1 MLLLLIIIK
10 SKFMGQFSW
19 ITQDTGRSISSITP
33 FQVTMTDN
41 KGNKWTENDYQGY
54 GEFSGKD
61 FYSLLSEMNGGDG
74 DRDHGIE
81 LSFSDRPHISPN
93 LNEDPTIQ
101 WVDEK
106 PEHCPNQGWVEY
118 DDNGDEVTDEEYE
131 EDEEYGGE
139 S

>member
-1 MLLLLIIIK
+1 
-10 SKFMGQFSW
+10 MGQFSW

-41 KGNKWTENDYQGY
+41 KGNKWTENDYEGY
-54 GEFSGKD
+54 GEFNGKD
-61 FYSLLSEMNGGDG
+61 YFSLLSEMNGGDG
-74 DRDHGIE
+74 DRNHGIDLTFGE
-81 LSFSDRPHISPN
+81 APHISPN
-93 LNEDPTIQ
+93 LNEDPTIG

-118 DDNGDEVTDEEYE
+118 DENGNEVTEEEEYE